1 MALEAIEEIKV
12 IAAQLRAETFNAS
25 FAKIQVLSGA
35 IANLYCFMAL
45 TTS

>member
-12 IAAQLRAETFNAS
+12 IGAQLRAEIFNPS

-35 IANLYCFMAL
+35 IANLYCIMAL